1 MIKHVSAMKLQDV
14 VGLLNFFCVTLI
26 HILRILLLFVQ
37 FLHILVLYDLLLL
50 HARG

>member
-26 HILRILLLFVQ
+26 HILRILLFVQ
-37 FLHILVLYDLLLL
+37 FLHILVLYDLLVL